1 MKTIT
6 QSNPVQLSTSIS
18 GYRKLN
24 HHLIHP
30 VIAGFL
36 GFSVILMIIYFI
48 NIFLY
53 IIGSNQKSQLDFL
66 ALSLAGVGFVLQF
79 SESLLR
85 SFSG

>member
-48 NIFLY
+48 IGCFKIIRCFTSYCSQFLKFL
-53 IIGSNQKSQLDFL
+53 IILGN
-66 ALSLAGVGFVLQF
+66 
-79 SESLLR
+79 R
-85 SFSG
+85 